1 MTENMKKTTDQ
12 LVSEFLDI
20 RDMLRE
26 LEAQKKAFEKELKSL
41 TKNGPLVLEDGRTVE
56 TVLTYRPY
64 PDTDKMKEYGL
75 YDELS
80 KIVPIR
86 TLKIK

>member
-1 MTENMKKTTDQ
+1 MTENMTKTTEQ
-12 LVSEFLDI
+12 LVNEFLDI
-20 RDMLRE
+20 KKMLRE
-26 LEAQKKAFEKELKSL
+26 LEAQKRTFEKELKNL
-41 TKNGPLVLEDGRTVE
+41 TKNGPLVLEDGRKVE

-80 KIVPIR
+80 KMVPVR

>member
-1 MTENMKKTTDQ
+1 MKKTTEQ
-12 LVSEFLDI
+12 LVNEFLDI
-20 RDMLRE
+20 KKMLRE
-26 LEAQKKAFEKELKSL
+26 LEAQKRTFEKELKNL
-41 TKNGPLVLEDGRTVE
+41 TKNGPLVLEDGRKVE

-80 KIVPIR
+80 KMVPVR

>member
-20 RDMLRE
+20 RDMIRE
-26 LEAQKKAFEKELKSL
+26 LEAQKRAFEKELKNL
-41 TKNGPLVLEDGRTVE
+41 TKSGPLVLEDGRKVE
-56 TVLTYRPY
+56 TVTTYRPY

-80 KIVPIR
+80 KIVPVR

>member
-1 MTENMKKTTDQ
+1 MTENMKKTTEQ
-12 LVSEFLDI
+12 LVNEFLDI
-20 RDMLRE
+20 REMLRE
-26 LEAQKKAFEKELKSL
+26 LEAQKKAFEKELKNL
-41 TKNGPLVLEDGRTVE
+41 TKNGPLVLEDGRKVE

-80 KIVPIR
+80 KMVPVR

>member
-1 MTENMKKTTDQ
+1 MTENIKKTTDQ
-12 LVSEFLDI
+12 LVNEFLDI
-20 RDMLRE
+20 REMLRE
-26 LEAQKKAFEKELKSL
+26 LEAQKKALEKELKNL
-41 TKNGPLVLEDGRTVE
+41 TKSGPIVLEDGRKVE

-64 PDTDKMKEYGL
+64 PDTDKMKKCGL

-80 KIVPIR
+80 KMIPVR

>member
-1 MTENMKKTTDQ
+1 MTENMKKTTEQ
-12 LVSEFLDI
+12 LVNEFLDI
-20 RDMLRE
+20 REMLRE
-26 LEAQKKAFEKELKSL
+26 LEAQKKVFEKELKNL
-41 TKNGPLVLEDGRTVE
+41 TKNGPLLLEDGRKVE

-64 PDTDKMKEYGL
+64 PDTDKMKKYGL

-80 KIVPIR
+80 KMIPVR

>member
-1 MTENMKKTTDQ
+1 MNENMKKTTEQ
-12 LVSEFLDI
+12 LVNEFLDI
-20 RDMLRE
+20 REMMRE
-26 LEAQKKAFEKELKSL
+26 LEAQKRVFEKELKNL
-41 TKNGPLVLEDGRTVE
+41 TKNGPLVLEDGRKVE

-80 KIVPIR
+80 KMVPVR

>member
-1 MTENMKKTTDQ
+1 MTEKMKKTTEQ
-12 LVSEFLDI
+12 LVNEFLEI

-26 LEAQKKAFEKELKSL
+26 LEAQKKVFEKELKNL
-41 TKNGPLVLEDGRTVE
+41 TKNGPLVLEDGRKVE

-64 PDTDKMKEYGL
+64 PDTEKMKEYGL

-80 KIVPIR
+80 KMIPVR